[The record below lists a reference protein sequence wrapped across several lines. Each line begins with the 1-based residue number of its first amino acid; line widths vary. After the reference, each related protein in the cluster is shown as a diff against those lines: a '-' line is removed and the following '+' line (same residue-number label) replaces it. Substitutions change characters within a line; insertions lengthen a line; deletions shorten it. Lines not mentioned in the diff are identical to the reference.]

1 MALVNADDTRRH
13 AARMRRAR
21 GLYGAAATAAL
32 RGQKHLKKEK
42 ESDDASTE

>member
-13 AARMRRAR
+13 AERMRRAR
-21 GLYGAAATAAL
+21 GLYGKLAQDAL
-32 RGQKHLKKEK
+32 RGQKHLKE

>member
-13 AARMRRAR
+13 AERMRRAR
-21 GLYGAAATAAL
+21 GLYGAAATAVL
-32 RGQKHLKKEK
+32 RGQKHLKE